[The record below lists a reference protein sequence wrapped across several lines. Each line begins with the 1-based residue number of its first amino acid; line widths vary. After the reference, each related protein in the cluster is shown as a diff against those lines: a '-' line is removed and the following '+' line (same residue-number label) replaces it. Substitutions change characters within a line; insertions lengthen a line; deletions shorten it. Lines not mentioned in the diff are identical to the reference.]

1 VKIPDIEG
9 KLFLTVDE
17 LARICRTDPRTI
29 RRAISAGEIR
39 AHRFGRIT
47 RVPVSEVML
56 LLGVGEPRETASTE
70 DATDHSVA
78 A

>member
-1 VKIPDIEG
+1 MEIPDIEG

-17 LARICRTDPRTI
+17 VARICRTDPRTI

-39 AHRFGRIT
+39 ARRFGRIT

-56 LLGVGEPRETASTE
+56 LLGVGVPEEATST
-70 DATDHSVA
+70 DPNAQSIA